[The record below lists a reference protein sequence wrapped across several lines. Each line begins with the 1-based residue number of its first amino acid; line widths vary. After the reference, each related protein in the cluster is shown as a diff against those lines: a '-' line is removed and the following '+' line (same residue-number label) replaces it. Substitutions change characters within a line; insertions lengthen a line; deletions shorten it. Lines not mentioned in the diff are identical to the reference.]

1 MIYDFT
7 IDVRVEVR
15 VRENIIERVPSIV
28 NRKLSNR
35 KSPCFVIFHSRKPS
49 AVSWLPQQNYL
60 PVCPDLLRMPCV
72 PPLQPA

>member
-35 KSPCFVIFHSRKPS
+35 KSFLILSTF
-49 AVSWLPQQNYL
+49 N
-60 PVCPDLLRMPCV
+60 
-72 PPLQPA
+72 

>member
-28 NRKLSNR
+28 NRKLS
-35 KSPCFVIFHSRKPS
+35 SRQS
-49 AVSWLPQQNYL
+49 FLILSTFN
-60 PVCPDLLRMPCV
+60 
-72 PPLQPA
+72 

>member
-35 KSPCFVIFHSRKPS
+35 QS
-49 AVSWLPQQNYL
+49 
-60 PVCPDLLRMPCV
+60 LLI
-72 PPLQPA
+72 LSTFN

>member
-7 IDVRVEVR
+7 IDVRIEVR

-35 KSPCFVIFHSRKPS
+35 QSFLILSTF
-49 AVSWLPQQNYL
+49 N
-60 PVCPDLLRMPCV
+60 
-72 PPLQPA
+72 